1 MLNVLLFF
9 LIKQKKLDPMLYCL
23 LCSHN
28 RHSTTW
34 QDPRKTLSTSQLN
47 KLNTVNPPPPMPPQ
61 ISNNNMTPSPQTGS
75 SQQPVPAMQDLGP
88 LPSNWEQ
95 ATTPE
100 GEVYFINHMD
110 RSTTWLDPRIGK
122 TLKQHHT

>member
-1 MLNVLLFF
+1 
-9 LIKQKKLDPMLYCL
+9 
-23 LCSHN
+23 
-28 RHSTTW
+28 
-34 QDPRKTLSTSQLN
+34 
-47 KLNTVNPPPPMPPQ
+47 MPLQ
-61 ISNNNMTPSPQTGS
+61 INAMTPSPQTG

-110 RSTTWLDPRIGK
+110 RSTTWLDPRIGNSLPPSTVK
-122 TLKQHHT
+122 TK